1 MKRVLPVACL
11 LFLHFAACASA
22 GPVEVLE
29 AQLRDVRFGSFG
41 VKEVTLSDALEAL
54 KKRVEEAAA
63 ESPLP
68 GASPLVIILV
78 PSAPVAGEPGSH
90 PPLTVTYDG
99 RNVTLDTVLREIAR
113 TANQDVFLTSAGVV
127 VTPKG
132 TPPFPNPEEPK
143 GEIFRKLT
151 SDGKD

>member
-1 MKRVLPVACL
+1 MKRALSAACL
-11 LFLHFAACASA
+11 LFLHFAAGASA
-22 GPVEVLE
+22 VPLEVLE
-29 AQLRDVRFGSFG
+29 AQLRDIRFSSFR
-41 VKEVTLSDALEAL
+41 VEESTLSDALDKL
-54 KKRVEEAAA
+54 KKRVEESTA

-78 PSAPVAGEPGSH
+78 PPAPVAGDPGNH
-90 PPLTVTYDG
+90 PPLTVSYDG
-99 RNVTLDTVLREIAR
+99 TKVTLDTILREIAR

-132 TPPFPNPEEPK
+132 MPPFPNPEGEK

-151 SDGKD
+151 GDRE